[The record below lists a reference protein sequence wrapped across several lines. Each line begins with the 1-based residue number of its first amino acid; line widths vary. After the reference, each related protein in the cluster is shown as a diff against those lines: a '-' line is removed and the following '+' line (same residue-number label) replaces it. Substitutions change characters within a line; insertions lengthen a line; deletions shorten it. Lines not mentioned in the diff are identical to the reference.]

1 LAGGGWPIGMR
12 LSAIKPLSPPVWW
25 VRNALKRITGGGLS
39 PSLSS
44 PPTLGCGWSPVSVDG
59 HGGGN
64 VGGWSVA
71 QSPSALSA
79 GRPGPPAGSGW
90 AGSPAGRC
98 WGTAVVP
105 QGVDLWVPHVLSPV
119 GFPLGGLAG
128 RYSFTHH
135 SGTVPSLRMRL
146 SAIPG
151 CRFPPAEGEWGEG
164 GCSSV
169 PSAGL
174 VSPRLFPTQDQS
186 ESSTVFGID
195 PHCRWFRRSSG
206 RL

>member
-1 LAGGGWPIGMR
+1 MR
-12 LSAIKPLSPPVWW
+12 LSALPGVGCPPLCPPLPPWG
-25 VRNALKRITGGGLS
+25 AGGLLCRS
-39 PSLSS
+39 M
-44 PPTLGCGWSPVSVDG
+44 GMG
-59 HGGGN
+59 
-64 VGGWSVA
+64 VGTWVVGSVA